1 MSAVDGFMD
10 LQGAIEALD
19 GGETLVTA
27 TGRFFRVDPARLA
40 GVSG

>member
-1 MSAVDGFMD
+1 MD
-10 LQGAIEALD
+10 LEGALEALD
-19 GGETLVTA
+19 GGETVATA